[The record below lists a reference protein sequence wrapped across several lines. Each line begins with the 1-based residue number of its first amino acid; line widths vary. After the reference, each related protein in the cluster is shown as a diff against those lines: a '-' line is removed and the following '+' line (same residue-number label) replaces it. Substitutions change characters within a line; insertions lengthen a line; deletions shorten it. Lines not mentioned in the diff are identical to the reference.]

1 MDFSTMGQPEYRSTI
16 TMYVCPLW
24 WKKLAHRLWKGL
36 VGRIGGV
43 GGSDAWEGDI
53 TLHVADGLIC
63 LLLCPAKRWMHQLLP
78 ASLLSLGGQSGGIG
92 GSRLVMLAE

>member
-1 MDFSTMGQPEYRSTI
+1 M
-16 TMYVCPLW
+16 CPLL
-24 WKKLAHRLWKGL
+24 WKKSAHRLWNGL

-43 GGSDAWEGDI
+43 DDSDAWEGDI
-53 TLHVADGLIC
+53 TLHVVHDDRWFDMSA
-63 LLLCPAKRWMHQLLP
+63 AKRWMHQLLP